1 MKNGK
6 NEKEIKGRHISNK
19 EVFIFLCTL
28 AAIKFLKL
36 MTFLTKYPPFSFISD
51 NYIFHYNNIKANKIK
66 DSIRNSFHVAASIQD
81 RDQYYFYLYYDKK
94 YVHLEKL
101 KKILWNDNV
110 LINEFEDYIKILVP
124 RK

>member
-1 MKNGK
+1 MKK
-6 NEKEIKGRHISNK
+6 QKKEIKSRHISNK

-28 AAIKFLKL
+28 AAIKFLEF

-66 DSIRNSFHVAASIQD
+66 DSIRNSFHVAVSIQD

-101 KKILWNDNV
+101 KKILRSEDV
-110 LINEFEDYIKILVP
+110 LINEFGDYVKILVP
-124 RK
+124 RE